1 MSYTLY
7 MVYKK
12 KVNKTGPNLENWG
25 SIQYWLKSALFFAK
39 KGTKNFTTSYSISLL
54 NVLHQTK
61 AFYSFY
67 KTWQGWIAECIKGL
81 GKGL

>member
-25 SIQYWLKSALFFAK
+25 SIQYWLKSALFLQK
-39 KGTKNFTTSYSISLL
+39 RVPKISPPPIQFL
-54 NVLHQTK
+54 
-61 AFYSFY
+61 F
-67 KTWQGWIAECIKGL
+67 
-81 GKGL
+81 